1 LAMPH
6 FFFWPFDIG
15 RSRPDRERTRA
26 KTHIGDAVRMGVLAE
41 DEGAE
46 LRVEGHLMACEICR
60 ETSISLWE
68 SVREKVDPPDPPASA
83 QASSCPQTRN
93 SILRH
98 LEEGRAL
105 PDDAVRH
112 LRECDGCADHF
123 LGPAKALHTLEVD
136 EDAAAAQD

>member
-1 LAMPH
+1 MPH

-15 RSRPDRERTRA
+15 KSKPDRERTRA

-46 LRVEGHLMACEICR
+46 LRVEGHLMACEVCR

-68 SVREKVDPPDPPASA
+68 NVRQADDPAPSVGSYP
-83 QASSCPQTRN
+83 CLQTRN
-93 SILRH
+93 ALLRH

-105 PDDAVRH
+105 PGGAVSH
-112 LRECDGCADHF
+112 LRECDACAEHF
-123 LGPAKALHTLEVD
+123 LGPAQALHTLVVD
-136 EDAAAAQD
+136 SDAVAAQD

>member
-1 LAMPH
+1 
-6 FFFWPFDIG
+6 
-15 RSRPDRERTRA
+15 
-26 KTHIGDAVRMGVLAE
+26 
-41 DEGAE
+41 
-46 LRVEGHLMACEICR
+46 MACEICR

-83 QASSCPQTRN
+83 QGSSCPQARN

-105 PDDAVRH
+105 PGEVVTH
-112 LRECDGCADHF
+112 LRGCEACSDHF

>member
-1 LAMPH
+1 MAMPH

-15 RSRPDRERTRA
+15 RSQPDRERTRA

-46 LRVEGHLMACEICR
+46 LRVEGHLMGCEICR

-68 SVREKVDPPDPPASA
+68 SVREKADPRDPPASDEG
-83 QASSCPQTRN
+83 QSCMQTRN
-93 SILRH
+93 DILRH

-105 PDDAVRH
+105 PGGVVTH
-112 LRECDGCADHF
+112 LRECEACADHF

-136 EDAAAAQD
+136 EEAAAAQD

>member
-1 LAMPH
+1 MFAMPH

-15 RSRPDRERTRA
+15 RSQPDRERARA

-68 SVREKVDPPDPPASA
+68 SVREQADPSPSA
-83 QASSCPQTRN
+83 QGSSCPQTRN
-93 SILRH
+93 SIMRH
-98 LEEGRAL
+98 LEEGRPL
-105 PDDAVRH
+105 PDDAVTH

-136 EDAAAAQD
+136 EEAASAQD

>member
-1 LAMPH
+1 MPH

-15 RSRPDRERTRA
+15 RARAHRERTRA

-68 SVREKVDPPDPPASA
+68 SVRETADPRDPPAPDEGH
-83 QASSCPQTRN
+83 SCMQTRN
-93 SILRH
+93 DILRH
-98 LEEGRAL
+98 LEEGRA
-105 PDDAVRH
+105 
-112 LRECDGCADHF
+112 
-123 LGPAKALHTLEVD
+123 
-136 EDAAAAQD
+136 

>member
-1 LAMPH
+1 MPH

-46 LRVEGHLMACEICR
+46 LRVEGHLMGCEICR

-68 SVREKVDPPDPPASA
+68 SVREKVDPAASA
-83 QASSCPQTRN
+83 QGSSCLETRN
-93 SILRH
+93 AILRH

-105 PDDAVRH
+105 PDDGVTH
-112 LRECDGCADHF
+112 LRECEACADHF

>member
-1 LAMPH
+1 MVFAMPH

-15 RSRPDRERTRA
+15 RSRADRERTRA
-26 KTHIGDAVRMGVLAE
+26 RTHIGDAVRMGVLAE

-46 LRVEGHLMACEICR
+46 LRVEGHLMACDICR

-68 SVREKVDPPDPPASA
+68 SVREKVDPPASA
-83 QASSCPQTRN
+83 QGSSCLQTRN
-93 SILRH
+93 SVMRH

-105 PDDAVRH
+105 PGEAVTH
-112 LRECDGCADHF
+112 LRECEACADHF

>member
-15 RSRPDRERTRA
+15 RSRADRERTRA

-46 LRVEGHLMACEICR
+46 LRVEGHLMGCEICR

-68 SVREKVDPPDPPASA
+68 SVREAADPSA
-83 QASSCPQTRN
+83 LAQPYSCLPTRN
-93 SILRH
+93 AVLRH

-105 PDDAVRH
+105 PGDAVTH
-112 LRECDGCADHF
+112 LRECEACADHF

>member
-1 LAMPH
+1 MPH

-15 RSRPDRERTRA
+15 RSKPDRDRARA

-46 LRVEGHLMACEICR
+46 LRVEGHLMGCEICR

-68 SVREKVDPPDPPASA
+68 SVRETPDPADPPAPASG
-83 QASSCPQTRN
+83 SSCLQTRN
-93 SILRH
+93 DLLRH

-105 PDDAVRH
+105 PADVVTH
-112 LRECDGCADHF
+112 LRGCEGCSDHF

>member
-1 LAMPH
+1 MPH

-15 RSRPDRERTRA
+15 RSRADRERTRA

-46 LRVEGHLMACEICR
+46 LRVEGHLMGCEICR

-68 SVREKVDPPDPPASA
+68 SVRETPDPADPPAPASG
-83 QASSCPQTRN
+83 SSCLQTRN
-93 SILRH
+93 DLLRH

-105 PDDAVRH
+105 PADVVTH
-112 LRECDGCADHF
+112 LRGCEGCSDHF

>member
-68 SVREKVDPPDPPASA
+68 SVREAADPPASEASA
-83 QASSCPQTRN
+83 QGFSCLLTRN
-93 SILRH
+93 AVLRH

-105 PDDAVRH
+105 PDDAVTH
-112 LRECDGCADHF
+112 LRECGGCADHF

-136 EDAAAAQD
+136 GAAAQD

>member
-1 LAMPH
+1 MPH

-15 RSRPDRERTRA
+15 KSKPDRERTRA

-46 LRVEGHLMACEICR
+46 LRVEGHLMACEVCR

-68 SVREKVDPPDPPASA
+68 NVRQADDPAPSVGSYP
-83 QASSCPQTRN
+83 CLQTRN
-93 SILRH
+93 ALLRH

-105 PDDAVRH
+105 PGGAVSH
-112 LRECDGCADHF
+112 LRECDACAEHF

-136 EDAAAAQD
+136 SDAVAAQD